1 MNKETL
7 EFNTIEKVCL
17 KSGAVILESNEFM
30 SSFHLVVVNEGSG
43 KCTFGDL
50 EKHIIGHKIEQ
61 QLFDLILS
69 LGVQCSIT
77 QKECNILGEGFYVGK
92 GKDRLD
98 AIFEFLNDNWYVM
111 SKGHYVLSQDFEN
124 IVKTI
129 LKEGL

>member
-17 KSGAVILESNEFM
+17 KSGAVILEANQFM
-30 SSFHLVVVNEGSG
+30 TTVDCAIPDGITIGNI
-43 KCTFGDL
+43 
-50 EKHIIGHKIEQ
+50 EKYWIGHKIEQ

-69 LGVQCSIT
+69 LNVQCSIT
-77 QKECNILGEGFYVGK
+77 QKECNIMGEGFYIGK
-92 GKDRLD
+92 GKDRID

-111 SKGHYVLSQDFEN
+111 FNNRYVFSQEFKEK
-124 IVKTI
+124 VKQI

>member
-17 KSGAVILESNEFM
+17 KSGAVSLEANEYM
-30 SSFHLVVVNEGSG
+30 TSFSFIVQDENRRISL
-43 KCTFGDL
+43 GDI
-50 EKHIIGHKIEQ
+50 ERHMIGHKIEQ

-69 LGVQCSIT
+69 LDVQCSIT
-77 QKECNILGEGFYVGK
+77 QKECNIMGEGFYVGK